1 MSSTEKW
8 KPQGSCV
15 LTAQLR
21 DIPYN
26 ACSLALGTM
35 PCYTIQAGLKL
46 MIHLT
51 LDATLSSDI
60 ACSVYAY
67 MGQLLG
73 RAGATD

>member
-1 MSSTEKW
+1 MSNTEKW

-15 LTAQLR
+15 LIAQLR
-21 DIPYN
+21 DIPYF
-26 ACSLALGTM
+26 ACLLVLGTM
-35 PCYTIQAGLKL
+35 PCYMIQAGLKL

-51 LDATLSSDI
+51 VDATPSSDI
-60 ACSVYAY
+60 VCSVYAH